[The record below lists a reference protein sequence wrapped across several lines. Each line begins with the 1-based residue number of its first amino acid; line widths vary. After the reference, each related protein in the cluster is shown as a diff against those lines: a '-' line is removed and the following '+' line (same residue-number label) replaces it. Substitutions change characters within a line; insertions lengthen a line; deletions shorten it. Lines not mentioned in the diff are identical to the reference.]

1 MRHIAFIP
9 LLIIMLLT
17 SGCTQNNGEIDPWFG
32 TWRLE
37 SLTCD
42 GEPSDDYHGQ
52 MTWSFQNNI
61 ICLVTDLGH
70 HSYTQT
76 WGTWAAPEG
85 ERKLLLDFDQR
96 DDINGTNVYTP
107 PSWLGFDGLQP
118 TLTIV
123 SQSSREMTLKLD
135 NTTGSYL
142 YCLKKIY

>member
-52 MTWSFQNNI
+52 MTWSFQNDI

-70 HSYTQT
+70 HSYTHRHGAHGPLPKAIASCCLIST
-76 WGTWAAPEG
+76 
-85 ERKLLLDFDQR
+85 
-96 DDINGTNVYTP
+96 
-107 PSWLGFDGLQP
+107 S
-118 TLTIV
+118 
-123 SQSSREMTLKLD
+123 
-135 NTTGSYL
+135 TTT
-142 YCLKKIY
+142 